1 MLRLSI
7 YTLWYFT
14 KTKKL
19 FQTLLST
26 IWVIYDIMAEQKE
39 MSDTEKL
46 IWVLVALFLG
56 IIGAIVYYF
65 VVKRG
70 KYEVEI
76 KVKKKEQKEE

>member
-1 MLRLSI
+1 
-7 YTLWYFT
+7 
-14 KTKKL
+14 
-19 FQTLLST
+19 
-26 IWVIYDIMAEQKE
+26 MAEQKE